1 MNYLV
6 TGASGHLGHQIVEH
20 LIPKLQKDDHLFG
33 LVHRP
38 RPADNIEYRPADF
51 MDLDSLKRAFQKV
64 NVLVYI
70 PSKTYVTADRLQELK
85 NVITAAR
92 DQHVDA
98 IVAMSFIADQANNP
112 FVMAP
117 FYHQM
122 PDLLAQSGLNYV
134 ILKDALYADP
144 LVPYLPELIDRQAII
159 YPVGDQKMAF
169 IAIDDCAE
177 AFATAATNPTIR
189 SSRQTYTLSQETAYT
204 MPELAAIMSKVT
216 GQTIGYQPVTTQEFG
231 QIYAEDGDGDELAS
245 MYSGGAMGL
254 LITVTNDF
262 EFITGRKPIDMENFL
277 KANYH

>member
-38 RPADNIEYRPADF
+38 RPADDIEYRPADF
-51 MDLDSLKRAFQKV
+51 MDLDSLKRAFQEI

-85 NVITAAR
+85 NVIAAAR
-92 DQHVDA
+92 DQHVDSL
-98 IVAMSFIADQANNP
+98 VAMSFIADQANNP

-122 PDLLAQSGLNYV
+122 PNLLAQSGLNYV

-144 LVPYLPELIDRQAII
+144 LIPYLPELIDRQAII

-177 AFATAATNPTIR
+177 AFAAAATNPTIR
-189 SSRQTYTLSQETAYT
+189 SSQQTYTLSQETAYT

-216 GQTIGYQPVTTQEFG
+216 GQPIGYQPVTTKEFG

-245 MYSGGAMGL
+245 MYAGGAMGL
-254 LITVTNDF
+254 LSTTTNDF
-262 EFITGRKPIDMENFL
+262 EFITGRQPIDMENFL
-277 KANYH
+277 TTNYH